1 MRWIAVAWFQRP
13 LLAPWIHGQE
23 DGKGLL
29 LAPTFLLQALL
40 GDPLPGVERASR
52 PGDWLRSLVRSLFQS
67 YPLAYSLGLPSAIS
81 EELPAGF
88 VP

>member
-23 DGKGLL
+23 DEKGLL

-40 GDPLPGVERASR
+40 GDPLPGVERASK
-52 PGDWLRSLVRSLFQS
+52 PGDWLRTLSFSE
-67 YPLAYSLGLPSAIS
+67 LPSGVQSGSAKCN
-81 EELPAGF
+81 F
-88 VP
+88 